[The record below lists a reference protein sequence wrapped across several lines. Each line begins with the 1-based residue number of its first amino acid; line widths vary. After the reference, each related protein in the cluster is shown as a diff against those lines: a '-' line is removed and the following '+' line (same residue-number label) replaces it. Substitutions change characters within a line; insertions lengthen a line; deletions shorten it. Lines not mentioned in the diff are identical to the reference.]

1 MTPIQ
6 KYIQEVYSKDSKLNK
21 IEDIQERKKIAA
33 EKCEI
38 EIPENTP
45 ELRKQIIEFLRS
57 QAHNKFSLLITKE
70 ELLFESLEIM
80 REPLIQSKDDDK
92 RLKNLKLKGDAN
104 SLCDQLAVQI
114 EALRIEIFTDEFHV
128 EAKKVI
134 SIEERIVRQRFNV
147 V

>member
-57 QAHNKFSLLITKE
+57 QAHNKFALLISKE
-70 ELLFESLEIM
+70 ELLIECLDVM
-80 REPLIQSKDDDK
+80 REPLINSKDDDK
-92 RLKNLKLKGDAN
+92 RLKNVKLKGDVNA
-104 SLCDQLAVQI
+104 LCDKLVV
-114 EALRIEIFTDEFHV
+114 ETDLLRIDIFTEEHA
-128 EAKKVI
+128 EESKKVI
-134 SIEERIVRQRFNV
+134 SIEERLKAKG
-147 V
+147 